1 MLRIAKYVADRQ
13 ICCRSPNMLRI
24 AKFGGW
30 LNTVMI
36 RDGPVHLV
44 GGGGGIG
51 RMTSEQFFFAAIIGL
66 QLFFLGIC
74 RAIFFL

>member
-1 MLRIAKYVADRQ
+1 
-13 ICCRSPNMLRI
+13 MLRI

-44 GGGGGIG
+44 GGGGGG
-51 RMTSEQFFFAAIIGL
+51 MEE
-66 QLFFLGIC
+66 
-74 RAIFFL
+74 